1 MKKILLLLLILLPLF
16 GVYAQNG
23 GIISGIVQDNSAASL
38 PGATLKLD
46 KYNRYTISDQNGYY
60 EFLNVPEGTYMLE
73 VTYIGF
79 TPFNK
84 QVTVS
89 VAKNT
94 VFGVVLEESSI
105 AGQEVV
111 VMGDILRGQ
120 AKALNRQKT
129 NSNISNIISSDQV
142 GRFPDSNI
150 GEALRRVPGITM
162 QNDQGEARN
171 IIIRGLAPEL
181 NSVTLNG
188 NRIPSA
194 EGDNRNIQM
203 DLIPADMISSI
214 EVSKTLTSDMDAD
227 AIGGSVDLLT
237 RATPNKQRISA
248 TVLGGYNPIREGY
261 THSGAFVYGNRFFNN
276 KLGIVASASIQNK
289 DYGSDNIEAVWSRDE
304 KNKDNV
310 YVSQFDIRKYDVQR
324 IRRSFSSAIDFK
336 FNENNTISA
345 DLIYNWRDDRE
356 NRYRV
361 RYKGITPVYDNQDNV
376 TGYTTEIRRETKG
389 GIDNSRNK
397 NRRLEDQRIQN
408 YALRG
413 QHILSSKFDMDW
425 NLSYAKASEDRPNER
440 YIDFNQKKVNLAA
453 DLSDERYPLLKP
465 ENEDMDNM
473 KFRRLTDNHN
483 YTDENEYTAKINARI
498 PLSVIDDQKGRLRF
512 GLRGRFKQKE
522 RDNIFYSYKPLKEIG
537 ALSDVSNV
545 VWNNQDFGPGGQY
558 IPGMFATNTYLGS
571 LDLQNASLFTQ
582 TPEPLEYLSLNY
594 KAKEQI
600 LAGYLRW
607 DQNLSNDVLLILG
620 VRAEN
625 TRINYQGNTVVDGDF
640 YQSVKDKNSYLS
652 LLPNITLKYNV
663 NTNLIIRSAYTT
675 ALARPNYYYLVPY
688 KNIST
693 DDLTISV
700 GNSHLKAT
708 YSNNFDL
715 MAEYY
720 FSSVGILS
728 GGLFYKNLTNFI
740 YNYRDPE
747 YTKGDFETDFPGTT
761 SPIPDGEKWVFTQH
775 KNGKGV
781 DIFGFEVALQ
791 RKLDFLPTSFLKNFG
806 IYVNYTYT
814 WSEAKG
820 ITDGEGN
827 QRNNISLPGT
837 APHMFNGSLSWENNK
852 LSARVSVNYASDY
865 LDVLGSSEF
874 SDSFYDR
881 QLFLDA
887 NASYKFTPKLRMFAE
902 ANNLTNQP
910 LRYYQGSKD
919 RMMQL
924 EFYKPFFNL
933 GLKYDF

>member
-1 MKKILLLLLILLPLF
+1 MKQILLLLLIVLPSL
-16 GVYAQNG
+16 GVYAQNS
-23 GIISGIVQDNSAASL
+23 GIISGIVQDNRAVSL

-60 EFLNVPEGTYMLE
+60 EFLNVPEGTYTLE

-79 TPFNK
+79 APFSK

-89 VAKNT
+89 MAKNT
-94 VFGVVLEESSI
+94 VYEVVLEESSI
-105 AGQEVV
+105 AGKEVV

-181 NSVTLNG
+181 NSVTLNS

-248 TVLGGYNPIREGY
+248 TISGGYNPIREGY
-261 THSGAFVYGNRFFNN
+261 THSGAFIYGNRFFNN

-289 DYGSDNIEAVWSRDE
+289 DYGSDNIEAVWSQDE

-336 FNENNTISA
+336 FNENNSISA

-361 RYKGITPVYDNQDNV
+361 RYKGISPIYDNQDNI

-440 YIDFNQKKVNLAA
+440 YIDFNQKKVNLTA
-453 DLSDERYPLLKP
+453 DLSDERHPLLNP

-473 KFRRLTDNHN
+473 KFRKLTDSHN
-483 YTDENEYTAKINARI
+483 YTDEKEYTAKINARI

-512 GLRGRFKQKE
+512 GLRGRFKEKQ
-522 RDNIFYSYKPLKEIG
+522 RDNIFYSYKALDGIG
-537 ALSDVSNV
+537 VLSGVPNV
-545 VWNNQDFGPGGQY
+545 VWNDKDFGPGAQY

-571 LDLQNASLFTQ
+571 LDLQNSSLFTQ

-600 LAGYLRW
+600 IAGYVRW
-607 DQNLSNDVLLILG
+607 DQNLSNNLLLILG
-620 VRAEN
+620 LRAEN
-625 TRINYQGNTVVDGDF
+625 TRINYQGNTVVDGDLG
-640 YQSVKDKNSYLS
+640 QSVKEKNSYLS
-652 LLPNITLKYNV
+652 LLPNVTLKYNV
-663 NTNLIIRSAYTT
+663 NTNLILRSAYTT
-675 ALARPNYYYLVPY
+675 ALARPNYYNLVPY
-688 KNIST
+688 KNVST

-700 GNSHLKAT
+700 GNSDLKAT

-740 YNYRDPE
+740 YNYRNPE
-747 YTKGDFETDFPGTT
+747 YTKDNFETDFPSTT
-761 SPIPDGEKWVFTQH
+761 NPIPDGEKWVFTQY

-791 RKLDFLPTSFLKNFG
+791 RKLDFLPTAFLKNFG
-806 IYVNYTYT
+806 IYMNYTYT

-837 APHMFNGSLSWENNK
+837 APHMFNGSLSWENSK

-887 NASYKFTPKLRMFAE
+887 NAAYKFTPKLRMFAE